1 MTTAW
6 PTSSWPYAKHPGAS
20 SIASPRGLMW
30 NQFSSDG
37 RPRAGQTRSN
47 RVPEIPGFN
56 ALAGLMDRAQT
67 APPGRNEPALES
79 QCSPADDS
87 EVCPAC
93 HGAGFLRR
101 DRPLGA
107 PDFGLALICKDCTPP
122 PPVATGIPVG
132 LQEATFESF
141 DVGLNPSM
149 RSALDQVSR
158 VASGEDWCAVLN
170 GPPGIGKTHLA
181 VAALHASVHPRPGL
195 FFTHIGLLTWI
206 RKRSFGED
214 ARDTEDD
221 VLMFFQTNPALVV
234 LDDLDRKSTRL
245 NSSH

>member
-1 MTTAW
+1 M
-6 PTSSWPYAKHPGAS
+6 
-20 SIASPRGLMW
+20 
-30 NQFSSDG
+30 
-37 RPRAGQTRSN
+37 
-47 RVPEIPGFN
+47 
-56 ALAGLMDRAQT
+56 
-67 APPGRNEPALES
+67 
-79 QCSPADDS
+79 
-87 EVCPAC
+87 
-93 HGAGFLRR
+93 
-101 DRPLGA
+101 
-107 PDFGLALICKDCTPP
+107 
-122 PPVATGIPVG
+122 G

-170 GPPGIGKTHLA
+170 GPPGLGKTHLA

-234 LDDLDRKSTRL
+234 LDDLGTAKQTEWAQQTLFAILNGRYENRLPTILTL
-245 NSSH
+245 NSDFAGDALDERLQSRFYAGGVECVGDDVRIKGASA